1 MNCATHRKQLTS
13 YGCTRHKQNEPG
25 KVFYF
30 FSLHTEFKQPLFFS
44 KSTVRNYL
52 CPQGVVVG
60 SKQISRQICTMS
72 NSQINPQYYNITFKL
87 GKGIKRSIHRKKTSS
102 TYNEGVIEG
111 CKDVSNT
118 KDRLSFT
125 DSGSKGNVL
134 LLGLPGLPPRL
145 QTYMTIRLD

>member
-1 MNCATHRKQLTS
+1 MNQGKFFISSLCI
-13 YGCTRHKQNEPG
+13 QNSSNH
-25 KVFYF
+25 F
-30 FSLHTEFKQPLFFS
+30 FFS